1 MRTRFDPPIQ
11 AASRPSQPH
20 AGLLAVDNAR
30 ETPALLVSAMR
41 LAIVS
46 VSTGRREV
54 SFWVVPPRSDPGCMF
69 GAECH

>member
-46 VSTGRREV
+46 VSTGRR
-54 SFWVVPPRSDPGCMF
+54 
-69 GAECH
+69 